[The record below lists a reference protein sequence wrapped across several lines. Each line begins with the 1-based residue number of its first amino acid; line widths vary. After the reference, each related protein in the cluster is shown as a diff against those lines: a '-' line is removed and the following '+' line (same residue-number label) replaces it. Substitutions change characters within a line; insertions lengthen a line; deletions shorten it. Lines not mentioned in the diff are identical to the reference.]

1 MIQIKKILGFIA
13 ERMQERSTWL
23 GLISLATALGMALS
37 PEQKESIVTAGIA
50 IAGAVAA
57 FSKDRS

>member
-1 MIQIKKILGFIA
+1 MIQMKKILRFIA

-57 FSKDRS
+57 FSKARS